1 MAATL
6 SIPFRAIA
14 AMLLGGIAFAA
25 PAWAQYSGGPNGN
38 PLGIA
43 KGPTQPPAPVL
54 PAAPA
59 IPGSHAAPST
69 PESPAAAARLPL
81 DMAPNE
87 ALFDAIN
94 RGDVAAARDA
104 IGRGADLNATNLL
117 GLTPLE
123 LSIDLGRNEISFMLL
138 SLRNSPGERAHQAA
152 AAQQA
157 AAEAEAPPEHGRSR
171 LTARRLATA
180 PVSAPAPAPAPVVLP
195 ESAGTPVPAAGFL
208 GFDIGRNG
216 R

>member
-1 MAATL
+1 MLATP
-6 SIPFRAIA
+6 SIPFRTVA
-14 AMLLGGIAFAA
+14 AMLFGSLAFAA

-54 PAAPA
+54 APAPA
-59 IPGSHAAPST
+59 IPGSHAAPSA
-69 PESPAAAARLPL
+69 PEAPATGARLPL

-157 AAEAEAPPEHGRSR
+157 AAVEEPPEHGRSR
-171 LTARRLATA
+171 LTPRRLANA
-180 PVSAPAPAPAPVVLP
+180 PVSAPAPALAALP
-195 ESAGTPVPAAGFL
+195 ESGGTPVPAAGFL

>member
-1 MAATL
+1 MQELRMAATP
-6 SIPFRAIA
+6 SILFRATA
-14 AMLLGGIAFAA
+14 ALLGALAFAA
-25 PAWAQYSGGPNGN
+25 PARSQFSAGPAGGSLAGGARGGSAP
-38 PLGIA
+38 
-43 KGPTQPPAPVL
+43 PPAPAA
-54 PAAPA
+54 PPAPA
-59 IPGSHAAPST
+59 IPGSRAAPD
-69 PESPAAAARLPL
+69 SPAPAQRLPL

-152 AAQQA
+152 AAAQA
-157 AAEAEAPPEHGRSR
+157 ATAEAMRPPERHSR
-171 LTARRLATA
+171 LLPRRLEAA
-180 PVSAPAPAPAPVVLP
+180 PVSAPAPLP
-195 ESAGTPVPAAGFL
+195 ESGGTPVPAAGFL
-208 GFDIGRNG
+208 GFDIGHGG

>member
-1 MAATL
+1 MAATP

-14 AMLLGGIAFAA
+14 AVLLGGLAFTA
-25 PAWAQYSGGPNGN
+25 PALAQYSGGPNAS
-38 PLGIA
+38 PLGIS
-43 KGPTQPPAPVL
+43 KGPAAQPAPVL
-54 PAAPA
+54 PPAPA
-59 IPGSHAAPST
+59 IPGSRATPETAETAAP
-69 PESPAAAARLPL
+69 AQRLPL

-104 IGRGADLNATNLL
+104 IGRGADLTATNLL

-152 AAQQA
+152 AQGS
-157 AAEAEAPPEHGRSR
+157 AETPGPPERGRAR
-171 LTARRLATA
+171 LTSRRLEAA
-180 PVSAPAPAPAPVVLP
+180 PVAARAVPPAPAVLP

-208 GFDIGRNG
+208 GFDIGRSG